1 MENSLYHKV
10 GNLRSLET
18 AGDPVVVGSLAGT
31 FYGTDFVIDALVPM
45 DIKIL
50 KSPFGLL
57 SFASLNFRIGLVT
70 TE

>member
-31 FYGTDFVIDALVPM
+31 FYGTDFVIDALFPM
-45 DIKIL
+45 DINFEK
-50 KSPFGLL
+50 PVWVTEFCV
-57 SFASLNFRIGLVT
+57 LNFRIGLVT